1 MIYYYGAFAWYLL
14 VLLQGGVTQS
24 LRIVLPAMMLP
35 MILLACFRGMV
46 GTDTAFYIDLFDI
59 IGGSRQVEFLFEPLF
74 SMIVYVMMRIFDD
87 AHTVLLVIAG
97 AATLLMLSGA
107 IKLEKQPAL
116 FSTFVAS
123 YLYLDLTMNAARMG
137 LATGFSIWSIVFLV
151 RGNRLLFIVLAAI
164 ASQIHISS
172 VLLTVGTWFLLE
184 SRVRTSLVIAVLAA
198 VAYFFLHDYI
208 NDKFLAYSEIQ
219 IESSTA
225 GLAPFFLGCLAL
237 IAVSM
242 DRQFRSAHLFQIIC
256 LFVLVCAFLL
266 LTQVSYAG
274 TRFQINMILL
284 IYLYVAAA
292 TKRSGRPLESKIF
305 WPLALFALLACIF
318 RLRNFSAIT
327 EAVIISPF
335 APFHFFWEV

>member
-14 VLLQGGVTQS
+14 VLVQGGHTQS
-24 LRIVLPAMMLP
+24 LRVVLPAMMLP
-35 MILLACFRGMV
+35 MILLACFRGMI

-59 IGGSRQVEFLFEPLF
+59 IGGSSQVQFLFEPLF
-74 SMIVYVMMRIFDD
+74 SVIVYVMMRIFGD

-107 IKLEKQPAL
+107 IKLEQQPVL
-116 FSTFVAS
+116 FSTLVAS

-172 VLLTVGTWFLLE
+172 VLLTAGTWFLLE
-184 SRVRTSLVIAVLAA
+184 ARVRTSLVIAVLAA
-198 VAYFFLHDYI
+198 VAYFFLYDYI
-208 NDKFLAYSEIQ
+208 NNKFLAYSEIQ
-219 IESSTA
+219 IESETA
-225 GLAPFFLGCLAL
+225 GLAPFLLAC
-237 IAVSM
+237 IALTAVAL
-242 DRQFRSAHLFQIIC
+242 DKKFRRENLFQIIF
-256 LFVLVCAFLL
+256 LFTLVFFFLL
-266 LTQVSYAG
+266 LIQFTYAG
-274 TRFQINMILL
+274 IRFQINTILL

-292 TKRSGRPLESKIF
+292 TKRSGSPLEPKTF
-305 WPLALFALLACIF
+305 WPLALFALLACVF
-318 RLRNFSAIT
+318 RLRNFSAIANAAIT
-327 EAVIISPF
+327 SPF